1 MSDPPMNE
9 RHILIVDDEEL
20 YRELLGG
27 RLGRQGY
34 RVSEA
39 GDGEGAL
46 RCIEEGGVE
55 LALIDIK
62 MPGMDGIELLERI
75 KQLAPRTEV
84 VVLTGHGSIDSAIAA
99 MKLGAFDYL
108 TKPYQ
113 LTELDLVV
121 ARALERSALA
131 RRCDALAVEV
141 QRRRSRDDDK
151 DFSALIGDGGICE
164 VTL

>member
-1 MSDPPMNE
+1 MSDRPVNA

-34 RVSEA
+34 RISEA

-113 LTELDLVV
+113 LTELDLDRR
-121 ARALERSALA
+121 ARARTQRVGAPLRRALGRGA
-131 RRCDALAVEV
+131 APAAAV
-141 QRRRSRDDDK
+141 RTR
-151 DFSALIGDGGICE
+151 A
-164 VTL
+164 